1 MERILIVEDVEQ
13 VRVLAESYLREQGHE
28 TLSAATMEQ
37 ALAVLDVAE
46 GIDLLFVDVG
56 LYEDS
61 NVGLDLA
68 REAVLRRPDLHVLYA
83 TGQTVTDG
91 MKALFVEGSAL
102 LPKPYTVDQLQTI
115 LTVNFGIKP
124 APPPPIGAKA

>member
-1 MERILIVEDVEQ
+1 VARILIVEDEEQ
-13 VRVLAESYLREQGHE
+13 VRVLAESYLREQGHQ

-37 ALAVLDVAE
+37 ALALLDVTE

-56 LYEDS
+56 LHEHRQ
-61 NVGLDLA
+61 VGLDLA
-68 REAVLRRPDLHVLYA
+68 QKAVLRTPDIKVLYT
-83 TGQTVTDG
+83 TGQTITDG
-91 MKALFVEGSAL
+91 LKALFVEGSAL

-124 APPPPIGAKA
+124 APPTRDQFN

>member
-1 MERILIVEDVEQ
+1 LIVEDEEQ
-13 VRVLAESYLREQGHE
+13 VRVLAESCLQEHGHH

-37 ALAVLDVAE
+37 ALALLDVAD

-56 LYEDS
+56 LYEDR
-61 NVGLDLA
+61 NIGLDLA
-68 REAVLRRPDLHVLYA
+68 QQAVMRKPELNVLYT

-91 MKALFVEGSAL
+91 LKALLVEGSAL

-115 LTVNFGIKP
+115 LVVNFGIKP
-124 APPPPIGAKA
+124 ARLS

>member
-1 MERILIVEDVEQ
+1 MSRRCGEQALARILIVEDEEQ
-13 VRVLAESYLREQGHE
+13 VRVLAESYLREQGHQ

-37 ALAVLDVAE
+37 ALALLDVAA

-56 LYEDS
+56 LYEDR

-68 REAVLRRPDLHVLYA
+68 QQAVLRKPDLKVLYT

-91 MKALFVEGSAL
+91 LKHCWSKDRRFSRNRT
-102 LPKPYTVDQLQTI
+102 PWINFKP
-115 LTVNFGIKP
+115 F
-124 APPPPIGAKA
+124 

>member
-1 MERILIVEDVEQ
+1 MTRILVVEDEEQ
-13 VRVLAESYLREQGHE
+13 VRVLAESYLREQGHQ

-37 ALAVLDVAE
+37 ALALLDVAA
-46 GIDLLFVDVG
+46 GIDLLFVDIG
-56 LYEDS
+56 LYEER

-68 REAVLRRPDLHVLYA
+68 QQAVVREPDLKVLYT

-91 MKALFVEGSAL
+91 LKALLVEGSAL

-124 APPPPIGAKA
+124 APPSKIG

>member
-1 MERILIVEDVEQ
+1 MARILIVEDEEQ

-37 ALAVLDVAE
+37 ALAVLEVAE

-56 LYEDS
+56 LYEDR

-68 REAVLRRPDLHVLYA
+68 REAVLRQPDLQVLYT

-91 MKALFVEGSAL
+91 MKVLFVEGSAL

-124 APPPPIGAKA
+124 TPPPISAKA

>member
-1 MERILIVEDVEQ
+1 M
-13 VRVLAESYLREQGHE
+13 LAESYLREQGHQ

-37 ALAVLDVAE
+37 ALALLDVAA

-56 LYEDS
+56 LYEDR

-68 REAVLRRPDLHVLYA
+68 QQAVVRKPDLKVLYT

-91 MKALFVEGSAL
+91 LKALLVEGSAL
-102 LPKPYTVDQLQTI
+102 LPKPYTVDQLQAI
-115 LTVNFGIKP
+115 LTVHFGIKP
-124 APPPPIGAKA
+124 APPSKSD